1 MIAFERSWSEI
12 SDNIS
17 CRITRR
23 FRKVQLIHW
32 NYQRWWAAKVNRK
45 SLNEWVNLQN
55 CSSHLRDSM
64 RFNDVNKW
72 ILSIENKQKNKP
84 IWSIESS
91 LEERQKSL
99 INWLWDFDNH
109 LNLTLSQ
116 SINNLSIIKS
126 VFSIQN
132 LKPKIKNKPNLSIKR
147 LFVSNKSNSNSYNS
161 YLIGC

>member
-1 MIAFERSWSEI
+1 MKLSALVSSK
-12 SDNIS
+12 SKS
-17 CRITRR
+17 
-23 FRKVQLIHW
+23 
-32 NYQRWWAAKVNRK
+32 KVNQQM
-45 SLNEWVNLQN
+45 SESQN

-126 VFSIQN
+126 VFQF
-132 LKPKIKNKPNLSIKR
+132 KI
-147 LFVSNKSNSNSYNS
+147 SNQKSKSNRTFQSNDCLFRINQIQIHTTHIWLVVKSIMS
-161 YLIGC
+161 WWIVTVD